1 MEPLSEPGEPGEPS
15 EPTVIA
21 VERDGDRHV
30 ARELATGTF
39 LAPRPVASQPGV
51 LRLAL
56 VGTRAGLLAGD
67 ALDLRVT
74 VGPGARLELIEP
86 AGLVAYDHRGGAA
99 TWSATVTLGEGAR
112 LCWAARP
119 FVVSSGARV
128 HRSVEADLARGAGM
142 LWRELL
148 VLGRSGE
155 RGGAVR
161 TVTRASYDG
170 AELLVEDLD
179 FSDPGERELPGIL
192 HGARFLG
199 SVTHFGTERPGDPD
213 DPYLTRLA
221 GPGALVRHLGPSAPP
236 LESALDGAWT
246 AWHDCP

>member
-1 MEPLSEPGEPGEPS
+1 M
-15 EPTVIA
+15 EPTVIT
-21 VERDGDRHV
+21 VERDGERHV

-39 LAPRPVASQPGV
+39 LAPRPVASPPGV
-51 LRLAL
+51 VRLAL

-67 ALDLRVT
+67 TLDLRVT

-86 AGLVAYDHRGGAA
+86 AGLVAYDHRGAAA

-112 LCWAARP
+112 LCWGSRP

-128 HRSVEADLARGAGM
+128 DRTVTANLSPGAAM

-161 TVTRASYDG
+161 TVTRAHYG
-170 AELLVEDLD
+170 GGELLVEDLD
-179 FSDPGERELPGIL
+179 FTAPHERELPGVL
-192 HGARFLG
+192 GGARFIG
-199 SVTHFGTERPGDPD
+199 TVTHLGPNRPPDPA
-213 DPYLTRLA
+213 DPYLTPLA
-221 GPGALVRHLGPSAPP
+221 GPGALIRHLGPTAPP
-236 LESALDGAWT
+236 LEAALDT
-246 AWHDCP
+246 AWANWHTCP